1 MHPHTA
7 LSLALI
13 AEFDRERTRIVH
25 PPSPRHRGFGLRAA
39 RSRWAARLAPAGC
52 A

>member
-13 AEFDRERTRIVH
+13 NEFDHERTRTVRR
-25 PPSPRHRGFGLRAA
+25 PLPALLS
-39 RSRWAARLAPAGC
+39 PAGRDVK

>member
-7 LSLALI
+7 ISLALI
-13 AEFDRERTRIVH
+13 AELGRERTRIVR
-25 PPSPRHRGFGLRAA
+25 PPSPKHRGFGLRAV
-39 RSRWAARLAPAGC
+39 RSRRAPRLAPAGC